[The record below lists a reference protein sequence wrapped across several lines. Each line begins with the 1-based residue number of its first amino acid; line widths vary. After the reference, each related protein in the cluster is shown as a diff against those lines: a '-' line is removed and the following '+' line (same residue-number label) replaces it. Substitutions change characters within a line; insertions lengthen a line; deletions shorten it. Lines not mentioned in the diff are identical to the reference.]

1 MAPFKKK
8 SFRFILLL
16 TGLSCATLLAAQ
28 VKKTD
33 STKEDSYFK
42 LSGSY
47 LSNLVYNG
55 RKDSLQT
62 PYITPSLG
70 YYDKS
75 GFYISG
81 SLSYLASSAGS
92 HIDLVSL
99 DAGYDFDI
107 TDKLSGT
114 VYANKSFYN
123 KASTAI
129 KSDITASLGTG
140 VTYDFDLLQLTG
152 GADLLFAQ
160 KADIA
165 VDLGVAHAFY
175 FGEHGKSFSI
185 APSFTV
191 NMSTLHFYEGYTNRK
206 LGKNVLKA
214 NPNAASATSTTTV
227 NGGSKFT
234 LLNYELSLPFTYD
247 AKKFGFFFTPS
258 FALPQNPIYTT
269 TTTLV
274 KFRNGTQNEV
284 IQDSTPSSEK
294 KIGNTFYLELGIYV
308 KL

>member
-1 MAPFKKK
+1 MNPLKRS
-8 SFRFILLL
+8 SFRFILFV
-16 TGLSCATLLAAQ
+16 TGLFCSTLLFSQ
-28 VKKTD
+28 VKRTD
-33 STKEDSYFK
+33 STKNGSYFK

-55 RKDSLQT
+55 RKDSLLT

-75 GFYISG
+75 GFYLSG
-81 SLSYLASSAGS
+81 SLSYLSSSTDS
-92 HIDLVSL
+92 HIDLFSL

-107 TDKLSGT
+107 TSKFSGT

-129 KSDITASLGTG
+129 KSDITASIGSS

-152 GADLLFAQ
+152 GADLLFAA
-160 KADIA
+160 KPDIA
-165 VDLGVAHAFY
+165 VDLGLAHAFY
-175 FGEHGKSFSI
+175 FGEHNNLFSI
-185 APSFTV
+185 TPSFTA

-206 LGKNVLKA
+206 IGKNATKA

-234 LLNYELSLPFTYD
+234 LLNYELSLPLAYD

-269 TTTLV
+269 TTTVV
-274 KFRNGTQNEV
+274 KLRNGSQSEIT
-284 IQDSTPSSEK
+284 QDSTPQSEK
-294 KIGNTFYLELGIYV
+294 KISNTFYLELGLYV